1 MAYSDF
7 TLEAIV
13 EQQQLMLE
21 ETTQLFSDVTPIAPS
36 DWLKTTLSSGEPI
49 ALPAGNEKARS
60 EFIVAPILMQ
70 VVPDNSSPL
79 MLFSGK
85 SMDVD
90 PEKGLDGPVD
100 FLVCQGTFSRIIRS
114 PFFSLIQAKKQ
125 DIDEGLG
132 PCIAQMV
139 GSQQFNQNKGNP
151 ISILYGCV
159 TTADQWQFLKLT
171 QQTLWIDQRVY
182 CYPKQLNEILGI
194 LQFMFNSNL
203 E

>member
-13 EQQQLMLE
+13 EQQQLTLE
-21 ETTQLFSDVTPIAPS
+21 ETSQLFSDVKPIAPS
-36 DWLKTTLSSGEPI
+36 DWLKETLSVGELN

-70 VVPDNSSPL
+70 VVPHSPSPL

-90 PEKGLDGPVD
+90 PDKGLDGPVD
-100 FLVCQGTFSRIIRS
+100 FLVCQGTVSRIIRS

-139 GSQQFNQNKGNP
+139 GSQQFNQNKGTP
-151 ISILYGCV
+151 ISPIYGCV

-171 QQTLWIDQRVY
+171 QQTLWIDSHVY
-182 CYPKQLNEILGI
+182 YYPNKLNEILGI
-194 LQFMFNSNL
+194 LQFMLDPNR

>member
-13 EQQQLMLE
+13 EQQQLTLK
-21 ETTQLFSDVTPIAPS
+21 ETTQLFSEVTPIEPN
-36 DWLKTTLSSGEPI
+36 DWLKETLSRGEPL

-70 VVPDNSSPL
+70 VLPQCSSPL

-90 PEKGLDGPVD
+90 HENGLVGPVD
-100 FLVCQGTFSRIIRS
+100 FLVCQGEFSRIIRS

-139 GSQQFNQNKGNP
+139 GSQKFNQNKGNP
-151 ISILYGCV
+151 ISIFYGCV

-171 QQTLWIDQRVY
+171 QQTLWIDERVY
-182 CYPKQLNEILGI
+182 YYPKEFNKILGV
-194 LQFMFNSNL
+194 LQFMFDSNL